1 MGRKKR
7 PTYLTNLSDA
17 YKCFVRE
24 EQKEK
29 NKKEN
34 RYQLKLREKKEEQV
48 VWNRKWRQKT
58 ENYATVV
65 KVRHENVYTEL

>member
-1 MGRKKR
+1 MLCKR
-7 PTYLTNLSDA
+7 RTEGE
-17 YKCFVRE
+17 KQERE
-24 EQKEK
+24 QIPIKIK
-29 NKKEN
+29 
-34 RYQLKLREKKEEQV
+34 RKKEEQV